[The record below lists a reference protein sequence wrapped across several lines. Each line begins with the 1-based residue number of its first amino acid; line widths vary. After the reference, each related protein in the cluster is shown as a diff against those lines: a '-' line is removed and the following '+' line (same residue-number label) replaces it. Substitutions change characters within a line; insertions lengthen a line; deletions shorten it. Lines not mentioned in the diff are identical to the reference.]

1 MSTVMKHGK
10 PVITKAHE
18 VWTYTDGNG
27 RKKTIR
33 IKIDVEKDMGMT
45 RYDNLRGRGLLAEIW
60 HTTATISVER
70 LDIVYIPGSEDDQKL
85 IHHIA
90 QSNVQVNLER
100 LKPEKLPK

>member
-45 RYDNLRGRGLLAEIW
+45 RYDNLRGRRLLSEIW

-70 LDIVYIPGSEDDQKL
+70 LNNQKL
-85 IHHIA
+85 IQHIA
-90 QSNVQVNLER
+90 QSNVQVDLER
-100 LKPEKLPK
+100 LKPDNLPK

>member
-1 MSTVMKHGK
+1 MR
-10 PVITKAHE
+10 E
-18 VWTYTDGNG
+18 W
-27 RKKTIR
+27 
-33 IKIDVEKDMGMT
+33 
-45 RYDNLRGRGLLAEIW
+45 GLLAEIW
-60 HTTATISVER
+60 HTTAKISVER